1 MAAWAHQNQ
10 VWLRGDYT
18 AGYEYGRGFERG
30 AEVHGLCQER
40 AEEHC
45 DSPDTQVVFRGGCGD
60 GVRGKAL
67 RPEAAGG
74 FVSDARDLW
83 GPFG

>member
-1 MAAWAHQNQ
+1 MAAWAYQNQ

-18 AGYEYGRGFERG
+18 AGYEYGDGLGRG
-30 AEVHGLCQER
+30 ADAHALCQER
-40 AEEHC
+40 AEAH
-45 DSPDTQVVFRGGCGD
+45 SNSTDTQVVFRGGCED
-60 GVRGKAL
+60 GVDGRAP